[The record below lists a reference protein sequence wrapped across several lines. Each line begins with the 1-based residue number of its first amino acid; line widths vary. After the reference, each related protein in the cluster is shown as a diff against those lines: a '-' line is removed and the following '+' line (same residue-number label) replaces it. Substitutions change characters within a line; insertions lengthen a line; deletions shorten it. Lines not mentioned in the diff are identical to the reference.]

1 LILAREPHAA
11 ERVARALG
19 READVVA
26 VVDHLAIRV
35 AAAVGDPHAAER
47 LHHRVERN
55 GDAAGV
61 PHPLDLVAFA
71 FAVVRVRL
79 AVRHHDEAAVG
90 EVGAHPFGEIGP
102 GRALRALA
110 ALLGLDR
117 RAAERRSGAGSEVH
131 GPSSAEMLARGS
143 PTPEWRRFRVQI
155 DGRSRLGQE

>member
-1 LILAREPHAA
+1 MILAREPHAA
-11 ERVARALG
+11 QRVARALG
-19 READVVA
+19 READVIA

-47 LHHRVERN
+47 LHHRVECN

-71 FAVVRVRL
+71 VVRVRL
-79 AVRHHDEAAVG
+79 AVRHHDEAPVG

-131 GPSSAEMLARGS
+131 GPLLGGNACARQSDAGVAS
-143 PTPEWRRFRVQI
+143 IPGP
-155 DGRSRLGQE
+155 D